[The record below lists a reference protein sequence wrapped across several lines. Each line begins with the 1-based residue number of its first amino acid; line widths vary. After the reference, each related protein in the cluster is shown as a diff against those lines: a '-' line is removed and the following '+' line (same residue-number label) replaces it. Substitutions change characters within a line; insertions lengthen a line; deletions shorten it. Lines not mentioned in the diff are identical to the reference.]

1 MSKKA
6 LSAAIAIAVL
16 FAPLGES
23 FAGGKA
29 VECYAHYRQ
38 APVYDMVQE
47 REVFRGAQ
55 IREESVPAIYG
66 TRKLR
71 RLLAPGRVEYRVLEP
86 EYQTVREKVLLYPER
101 TVARTIPAVTRT
113 QYRRVKAIGP
123 RYAWEYRI
131 INGKRVLCKVKRK
144 AVYDNIAETVVVQ
157 PARVVHERVGA
168 TWGYRERSVMIA
180 PQREQRVVY
189 PGAYGYEVEQVLIQP
204 AQRRVVDI
212 PPSYQYV
219 ERQVLV
225 REGRS
230 GWERVA
236 IPRHCAG

>member
-1 MSKKA
+1 MSMKT
-6 LSAAIAIAVL
+6 LSTATAIAVL
-16 FAPLGES
+16 FGSFGES

-29 VECYAHYRQ
+29 VECYAPYRQ
-38 APVYDMVQE
+38 APVYDTVQE
-47 REVFRGAQ
+47 RVLFRGGQ

-66 TRKLR
+66 TRKVR
-71 RLLAPGRVEYRVLEP
+71 RLISPGRVDYRVLEA
-86 EYQTVREKVLLYPER
+86 EYQTIREKVLFYPER

-113 QYRRVKAIGP
+113 QYRRVKASGP

-144 AVYDNIAETVVVQ
+144 AAYDTVAETVVVR
-157 PARVVHERVGA
+157 PARVVHERVAA
-168 TWGYRERSVMIA
+168 TWGYRDRAVMIA

-189 PGAYGYEVEQVLIQP
+189 PAEYGYGVEQVLIQP
-204 AQRRVVDI
+204 AERRVVDI
-212 PPSYQYV
+212 PASYQYV

-236 IPRHCAG
+236 IPRHCGG